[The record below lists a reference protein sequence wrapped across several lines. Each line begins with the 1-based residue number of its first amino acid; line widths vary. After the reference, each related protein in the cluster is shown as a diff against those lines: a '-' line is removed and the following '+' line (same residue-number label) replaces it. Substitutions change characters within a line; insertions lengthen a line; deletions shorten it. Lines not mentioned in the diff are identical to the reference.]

1 MHKTNWLIFD
11 FDGVIVDSFDA
22 AYKLS
27 QHLLKT
33 KDEAAYRAL
42 FKGSIAD
49 VLKKKLSPRGITRF
63 FQQFNRAMLAQ
74 PIVPGMA
81 DLITA
86 VAKDYNLVIV
96 SSSTTSGI
104 KHFLAEFE
112 IEQYFTEILGYDVA
126 GNKSDKIKDL
136 IDIYH
141 FSNKECIMITDTVG
155 DVREAE
161 RAAVSSIAVSWGYE
175 DEQDFKAVTTYKI
188 VHTPIELKQAIDSY
202 FI

>member
-1 MHKTNWLIFD
+1 MHKKNWLIFD

-33 KDEAAYRAL
+33 KDEASYRAL
-42 FKGSIAD
+42 FQGSIAD
-49 VLKKKLSPRGITRF
+49 VLKQKLSPRVITRF

-86 VAKDYNLVIV
+86 VSKDYNLAVV
-96 SSSTTSGI
+96 SSSTTGGI
-104 KHFLAEFE
+104 KRFLAEFE

-136 IDIYH
+136 MNTYH

-155 DVREAE
+155 DVREA
-161 RAAVSSIAVSWGYE
+161 AIVSVPSIAVSWGYE
-175 DEQDFKAVTTYKI
+175 NEHDFKSIKTHKV
-188 VHTPIELKQAIDSY
+188 VHTPLELQQAIDSY
-202 FI
+202 FL